1 MRWRLLAAFIGVTIV
16 ILAAHD
22 IPLASYLRTVER
34 ERLVAG
40 LERDAFLLAS
50 SAERVLNDDAAT
62 ADLQTSIDVYANR
75 TGAEVVVTDAAGG
88 AIAVSGASDRVG
100 TSYANRPEIAT
111 AVTGTPAS
119 GERYSETLGGSLV
132 YVAVPVRS
140 GVDVVGAVRISY
152 PASVVDERAG
162 EKVRGLVTVAA
173 ISLLGAAVA
182 AVFMAATIT
191 GPLSRL
197 ERSTEAV
204 AAGDL
209 TTRADERD
217 GPPEVRRLARS
228 FNTMTGQVDQ
238 LLQQQRSFAGDASHQ
253 LRTPLTGLRLQ
264 LERAG
269 ELLDRDVEGARARI
283 EAAGEETER
292 LQRLVEGLLLL
303 ARSERSTM
311 AADPVDVSGVVS
323 ERVDTWAPLA
333 DERGIA
339 IRCLIEPRVRGRAVP
354 HALEQ
359 IVDNLLDNAIA
370 VVPDRST
377 IDVAVTAPTAEDPGH
392 CVVTVADRG
401 PGMTDDQLVHAFDR
415 FWRATDAPHEGSG
428 LGLAIVDHLARAG
441 GGSVSLACRDGGGLV
456 ATLRLRTA

>member
-1 MRWRLLAAFIGVTIV
+1 MRWRLLAAFIGVTAV

-22 IPLASYLRTVER
+22 VPLASYLRTVER
-34 ERLVAG
+34 DRLVAG
-40 LERDAFLLAS
+40 LERDAFLLS
-50 SAERVLNDDAAT
+50 TSAERVLSDGDSPD
-62 ADLQTSIDVYANR
+62 DLQTSIDVYAAR
-75 TGAEVVVTDAAGG
+75 TGAEVVVTDATGTAV
-88 AIAVSGASDRVG
+88 AVSGAPDRVG

-111 AVTGTPAS
+111 AATGAPTS

-140 GVDVVGAVRISY
+140 GVDVVGTVRISY

-209 TTRADERD
+209 ATRADERD

-311 AADPVDVSGVVS
+311 ASVDVDVSGVVA

-333 DERGIA
+333 DERSIA
-339 IRCLIEPRVRGRAVP
+339 IRCAIEPSVHGRAIP
-354 HALEQ
+354 QALEQ
-359 IVDNLLDNAIA
+359 IVDNLLDNALA
-370 VVPDRST
+370 VAPDGST
-377 IDVAVTAPTAEDPGH
+377 IDVSVTGATAEDPGR
-392 CVVTVADRG
+392 CIVTVADRG
-401 PGMTDDQLVHAFDR
+401 PGMTDDQLEHAFDR
-415 FWRATDAPHEGSG
+415 FWRAADAPHEGSG
-428 LGLAIVDHLARAG
+428 LGLAIVDHLARAS
-441 GGSVSLACRDGGGLV
+441 GGSVALGRRDVGGLV
-456 ATLRLRTA
+456 ATLCLPIA

>member
-75 TGAEVVVTDAAGG
+75 TGAEVVVTDATGN

-111 AVTGTPAS
+111 AATGAPTS

-140 GVDVVGAVRISY
+140 GVDVVGVVRISY
-152 PASVVDERAG
+152 PASVIVERAG

-197 ERSTEAV
+197 ERSTETV
-204 AAGDL
+204 AGGDL
-209 TTRADERD
+209 SARADEHD

-228 FNTMTGQVDQ
+228 FNTMTAQVDQ

-311 AADPVDVSGVVS
+311 ASVEVDVSSVVA

-333 DERGIA
+333 DERRIA
-339 IRCLIEPRVRGRAVP
+339 IRCAIEPAVRGRAIP
-354 HALEQ
+354 QALEQ
-359 IVDNLLDNAIA
+359 IVDNLLDNALA
-370 VVPDRST
+370 VVPDGST
-377 IDVAVTAPTAEDPGH
+377 IDVGVTGATAEDPGR
-392 CVVTVADRG
+392 CIVTVADRG
-401 PGMTDDQLVHAFDR
+401 PGMTDDQLEHAFDR
-415 FWRATDAPHEGSG
+415 FWRAADAPHEGSG

-441 GGSVSLACRDGGGLV
+441 GGSVALGRRDGGGLV
-456 ATLRLRTA
+456 ATLCLPIA

>member
-1 MRWRLLAAFIGVTIV
+1 GVTEV

-34 ERLVAG
+34 ERVVAG
-40 LERDAFLLAS
+40 LERDAFLLGS
-50 SAERVLNDDAAT
+50 SAEQVLTGESAVE
-62 ADLQTSIDVYANR
+62 DLQTTIDVYAAR
-75 TGAEVVVTDAAGG
+75 TGAEVVVTDTAGT
-88 AIAVSGASDRVG
+88 AIAVTGAPDRVG

-111 AVTGTPAS
+111 AATGAPTS
-119 GERYSETLGGSLV
+119 GERYSATLDGSLV
-132 YVAVPVRS
+132 YVAVPARS
-140 GVDVVGAVRISY
+140 GVDVVGVVRVSY
-152 PASVVDERAG
+152 PAAVIDDRAG
-162 EKVRGLVTVAA
+162 DKVRGLVTVAI
-173 ISLLGAAVA
+173 ISLIGAAVA
-182 AVFMAATIT
+182 AVFVASTVT

-197 ERSTEAV
+197 ERSTDTV

-209 TTRADERD
+209 TTRADEHD

-228 FNTMTGQVDQ
+228 FNTMTTQVDE

-269 ELLDRDVEGARARI
+269 ELLDRDVEAARARI

-303 ARSERSTM
+303 ARSERSNVV
-311 AADPVDVSGVVS
+311 AASVDVSATVT
-323 ERVDTWAPLA
+323 ERVETWAPLA

-339 IRCLIEPRVRGRAVP
+339 IRCAVQPGVHALAVP
-354 HALEQ
+354 DALEQ
-359 IVDNLLDNAIA
+359 IIDNLLDNAIS
-370 VVPDRST
+370 VVPDNST
-377 IDVAVTAPTAEDPGH
+377 IDVAVVGPISSSPFG

-401 PGMTDDQLVHAFDR
+401 PGMTDEQLAHAFDR
-415 FWRATDAPHEGSG
+415 FWRASDAPHAGSG

-441 GGSVSLACRDGGGLV
+441 GGSVSLSRRDGGGLV
-456 ATLRLRTA
+456 ATLNLSVG